1 MLTDY
6 IDRYKE
12 ALKQGDHKTAMEIE
26 RALAML
32 GMDRATLMVIEK
44 KWRYQNERSIER
56 ECTGKH

>member
-12 ALKQGDHKTAMEIE
+12 ALMQGDHKTAMEIE

-32 GMDRATLMVIEK
+32 GMDRATLMVIVKEMEVSK
-44 KWRYQNERSIER
+44 
-56 ECTGKH
+56 